1 MVRSIFV
8 IILLL
13 NSALVIAQGAE
24 FKFETKTKKFPKT
37 PEGVLLKH
45 EYHFENVGDGPL
57 IISNI
62 KLGLDCPCTKFE
74 YPKTP
79 IKPGDKGT
87 IKVSFDTKGKI
98 GYQDRTL
105 EIQSNAKK
113 SPAVIRFKVMVDNKK
128 H

>member
-1 MVRSIFV
+1 MFG
-8 IILLL
+8 
-13 NSALVIAQGAE
+13 QGAA
-24 FKFETKTKKFPKT
+24 FKFETKNKKFPKT
-37 PEGVLLKH
+37 PEGVLLEH
-45 EYHFENVGDGPL
+45 NYQFENVGDSPL

-62 KLGLDCPCTKFE
+62 KLGIDCPCTKFE

-79 IKPGDKGT
+79 IKPGEKGT

-105 EIQSNAKK
+105 EIYSNAKK
-113 SPAVIRFKVMVDNKK
+113 SPTTIRFRVMVDNKK